1 MRCASAR
8 AKRTR
13 EASRADDLVDRRP
26 PGGQNSAPRLCVE
39 EPTERD
45 GTSCSANNEFGQSLS
60 ASRRTLEVW
69 GARWNPKDVQFVRPA
84 CPICG

>member
-45 GTSCSANNEFGQSLS
+45 GTSCSANNGFGQSLGES
-60 ASRRTLEVW
+60 SGNFGVR

-84 CPICG
+84 CLICG